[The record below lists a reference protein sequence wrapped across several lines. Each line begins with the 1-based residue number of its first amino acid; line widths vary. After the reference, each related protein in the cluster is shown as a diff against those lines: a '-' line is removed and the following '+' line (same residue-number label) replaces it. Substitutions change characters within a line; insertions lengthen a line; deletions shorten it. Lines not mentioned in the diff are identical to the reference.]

1 MIEWTTHDLIW
12 ALKMKRIHKLEKEQF
27 KKLFKQNHMDSFE
40 ERYQILEVFL
50 QTERHV
56 TADELIQLLNE
67 NGYRIDADLVLDTLK
82 LMCRFGFAQK
92 NSFLNG
98 DIRYEH
104 RHLGQHHDHMICT
117 KCMNIIEFENEDL
130 ESLQVQIA
138 SAYNFHMLQH
148 KMEIY
153 GICSACLKDRV
164 KLMPLV
170 NAKQGERLEIKDFIG
185 GSDAHMRLLSMGIR
199 MGDKIHV
206 ISNLGKGQ
214 MVVAADYNRYVLGRG
229 LAKKILVE
237 PIS

>member
-1 MIEWTTHDLIW
+1 
-12 ALKMKRIHKLEKEQF
+12 MKRIHNLEKEQF
-27 KKLFKQNHMDSFE
+27 EKLFKQNHTDSFE
-40 ERYQILEVFL
+40 ERFQILEVFL

-67 NGYRIDADLVLDTLK
+67 NGYHINTDLVLDTLK

-98 DIRYEH
+98 DDRYEH

-117 KCMNIIEFENEDL
+117 KCMNIIEFENNDL
-130 ESLQVQIA
+130 ENLQVQIA

-153 GICSACLKDRV
+153 GICSECLKDRV

-170 NAKQGERLEIKDFIG
+170 NAKQGERLEIKDFTG

-237 PIS
+237 PLS